1 LLKEDINKENEEL
14 LRAVMEIC
22 ENGKIKKKYQKL
34 GTKNKK
40 RIIPSKKS
48 VPTCM
53 YTCERYRRYTWNV

>member
-1 LLKEDINKENEEL
+1 
-14 LRAVMEIC
+14 MEIC

-48 VPTCM
+48 VPTVHLQEVPKVHGT
-53 YTCERYRRYTWNV
+53 YKIKRIISRVQVY